1 MPMTKIPDFENDSSL
16 ILQYLYDA
24 VIVTDRDFRITN
36 WNQSAEK
43 IYGYLASEVIGKTA
57 PEVLKTEFTTLDRES
72 SIKSLNE
79 TGIWLGEVTQ
89 VNRRGDRINIR
100 SAVSLLKDAHQNVIG
115 AIAVNRDITKEKEIQ
130 NKLIES
136 EARFRSS
143 FENAGSGVCL
153 QDTNGK
159 FLQVNRKLCSMLN
172 YSEEELIGRN
182 TSEFAISSDA
192 EISKSFREQ
201 ALLGEAN
208 EIVYEKRYHR
218 KDESILYAEIYSSLV
233 KTQTGEPAYFVTHF
247 IDISKRKNVE
257 ELLHRSKDEAER
269 ANRAK
274 SDFIANMSHEI
285 RTPLNGVIGY
295 NQLMFST
302 NLTETQ
308 SDYITKAIS
317 SAQGLLGIINDILD
331 ISKIEAGKIELHE
344 EYVLLSQMIEESIE
358 LFSWNVKQKGI
369 FLNLEISPTL
379 PKYILV
385 DPVRLRQILIN
396 LVGNAVK
403 FTERGGVILKI
414 SSFES
419 KKQNHVGL
427 QFEIID
433 TGIGISTE
441 SLGRLFES
449 FWQAESNSTRR
460 FGGTGLGLRIT
471 KSLVDMM
478 QGNIFVASELDQGS
492 TFCFE
497 LEVEYRDILF
507 ENGGKEN
514 EGIIQEQH
522 LAPDRF
528 KNSSPKIM
536 IVEDNDLNRDLLGK
550 MIHRFI
556 PMAELF
562 DAADGMIALQ
572 KLSEMKPDLIF
583 MDIQMPN
590 MDGLS
595 ATKEIRK
602 QKELESV
609 SIVALTAGA
618 LYEERARCFEVGM
631 NYFLPKPIDII
642 ALKQVLVRY
651 LITKSDP

>member
-1 MPMTKIPDFENDSSL
+1 MTKIPDFENDSSL

>member
-1 MPMTKIPDFENDSSL
+1 MSNFPDFENDSSL

-24 VIVTDRDFRITN
+24 VIVTDRDFYIKS
-36 WNQSAEK
+36 WNRSAEK
-43 IYGYLASEVIGKTA
+43 IYGFLASEVLSKSVYEI
-57 PEVLKTEFTTLDRES
+57 LKTEFTIEERER
-72 SIKSLNE
+72 SIQSLNE
-79 TGIWLGEVTQ
+79 TGIWLGEVIQ
-89 VNRRGDRINIR
+89 VNRKGERLNIR

-130 NKLIES
+130 IKLMES

-153 QDTNGK
+153 QDTKGN

-172 YSEEELIGRN
+172 YSEEELIGKN
-182 TSEFAISSDA
+182 ASEFAVTSDA

-201 ALLGEAN
+201 ALLGEAI
-208 EIVYEKRYHR
+208 EGVFEKRYQR
-218 KDESILYAEIYSSLV
+218 KDGTILHAEIYSSLV
-233 KTQTGEPAYFVTHF
+233 KTQSGEPAYFVTHF
-247 IDISKRKNVE
+247 IDISKRKTME
-257 ELLHRSKDEAER
+257 EMLYRAKDEAER

-274 SDFIANMSHEI
+274 SDFVANMSHEI

-308 SDYITKAIS
+308 SEYITKAIS

-344 EYVLLSQMIEESIE
+344 EYVLLSQMIEDSIE
-358 LFSWNVKQKGI
+358 LFSWSLKEKGI
-369 FLNLEISPTL
+369 YLKTEITPTL
-379 PKYILV
+379 PKFILV

-396 LVGNAVK
+396 LLGNAVK
-403 FTERGGVILKI
+403 FTEKGGVILKI
-414 SSFES
+414 HSFES

-427 QFEIID
+427 RFEIID
-433 TGIGISTE
+433 TGIGIPKQ
-441 SLGRLFES
+441 SLVHLFES

-471 KSLVDMM
+471 KSLVDLM
-478 QGNIFVASELDQGS
+478 QGYIEVTSEPNKGS
-492 TFCFE
+492 TFSFA
-497 LEVEYRDILF
+497 LEVSYRNELVGNGWKEYEDIS
-507 ENGGKEN
+507 
-514 EGIIQEQH
+514 
-522 LAPDRF
+522 
-528 KNSSPKIM
+528 KNSHLMHEKFGNLSPKIM
-536 IVEDNDLNRDLLGK
+536 IVEDNDLNRDLLRK
-550 MIHRFI
+550 MIYKFI
-556 PMAELF
+556 PKAELLE
-562 DAADGMIALQ
+562 ATDGMIALQ
-572 KLSEMKPDLIF
+572 KLTESKPDLIF

-602 QKELESV
+602 QTELESV
-609 SIVALTAGA
+609 PIVALTAGA

-642 ALKQVLVRY
+642 ALNQILIRY
-651 LITKSDP
+651 LKPIEDH

>member
-1 MPMTKIPDFENDSSL
+1 MSKFPNFEHDSSL

-24 VIVTDRDFRITN
+24 VIVTDRDFVITS

-43 IYGYLASEVIGKTA
+43 IYGFLASEVLGKTTL
-57 PEVLKTEFTTLDRES
+57 EILKTEFTIEEREK
-72 SIKSLNE
+72 SIQSLKE
-79 TGIWLGEVTQ
+79 SGIWLGEVIQ
-89 VNRRGDRINIR
+89 VNKKGDHLSIR
-100 SAVSLLKDAHQNVIG
+100 SAVSLLKDAQHNVIG

-130 NKLIES
+130 NKMIES

-153 QDTNGK
+153 QDTEGK
-159 FLQVNRKLCSMLN
+159 FLQVNRKLCTMLN
-172 YSEEELIGRN
+172 YSEEELIGKN

-208 EIVYEKRYHR
+208 EIVYEKRYQR
-218 KDESILYAEIYSSLV
+218 KDGSILYAEIYSSLV

-247 IDISKRKNVE
+247 IDISKRKNME

-369 FLNLEISPTL
+369 FLNSEISPTL

-497 LEVEYRDILF
+497 LEVAYRDILF

>member
-1 MPMTKIPDFENDSSL
+1 MSKFPNFEHDSSL

-24 VIVTDRDFRITN
+24 VIVTDRDFVITS

-43 IYGYLASEVIGKTA
+43 IYGFLASEVLGKTTL
-57 PEVLKTEFTTLDRES
+57 EILKTEFTIEEREK
-72 SIKSLNE
+72 SIQSLKE
-79 TGIWLGEVTQ
+79 SGIWLGEVIQ
-89 VNRRGDRINIR
+89 VNKKGDHLSIR
-100 SAVSLLKDAHQNVIG
+100 SAVSLLKDAQHNVIG

-130 NKLIES
+130 NKMIES

-153 QDTNGK
+153 QDTEGK
-159 FLQVNRKLCSMLN
+159 FLQVNRKLCTMLN
-172 YSEEELIGRN
+172 YSEEELIGKN

-208 EIVYEKRYHR
+208 EIVYEKRYQR
-218 KDESILYAEIYSSLV
+218 KDGSILYAEIYSSLV

-247 IDISKRKNVE
+247 IDISKRKNME

-369 FLNLEISPTL
+369 FLNSEISPTL

-497 LEVEYRDILF
+497 LEVAYRDILF

-522 LAPDRF
+522 LAFDRF